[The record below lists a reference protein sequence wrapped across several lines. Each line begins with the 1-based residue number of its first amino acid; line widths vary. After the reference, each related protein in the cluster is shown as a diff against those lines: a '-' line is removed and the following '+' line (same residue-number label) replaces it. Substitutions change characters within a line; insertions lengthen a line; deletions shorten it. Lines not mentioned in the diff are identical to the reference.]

1 MTTVLLLKADRQ
13 VPCMKDDI
21 EKRIQRYFGDDISRM
36 RLLGITKYAV
46 VTYVLRIQGG

>member
-1 MTTVLLLKADRQ
+1 
-13 VPCMKDDI
+13 MKDDI
-21 EKRIQRYFGDDISRM
+21 EKRIQHYFGDDISRM